1 MEGLVYVNKAIS
13 DKPGTLVSED
23 ALIEVKGNLCP
34 FVSRGGLKLEEALDT
49 FKIDVSGLVCLDIGA
64 STGGFSDCLLQRG
77 AVKVYAVDVGRGQL
91 AYKLRIDP
99 RVVCMEKC
107 NFRNFAPDMLPQKI
121 DFACSDVSFIS
132 LKLILSP
139 AAGVLK
145 DDANMVVLVK
155 PQFEAGR
162 QQVEK
167 KGIVKDPDIHRE
179 VIEKVI
185 GYANESGFSVLGL
198 CASPITGTSGN
209 IEFLLHL
216 KYDGRSEIKDID
228 IKKKVGEAHAAL
240 SI

>member
-13 DKPGTLVSED
+13 DKPGTFVSED
-23 ALIEVKGNLCP
+23 ALIELRDKPCP
-34 FVSRGGLKLEEALDT
+34 FVSRGGLKLQEALDN

-77 AVKVYAVDVGRGQL
+77 AARVYAVDVGRGQL
-91 AYKLRIDP
+91 DYKLRTDP
-99 RVVCMEKC
+99 RIVCMEKC
-107 NFRNFAPDMLPQKI
+107 NFRYFEADMISEKT

-132 LKLILSP
+132 LKLILPP

-145 DDANMVVLVK
+145 DGANMVVLVK

-162 QQVEK
+162 QQVGK
-167 KGIVKDPDIHRE
+167 KGIVKDPDVHRE
-179 VIEKVI
+179 VIDKVI
-185 GYANESGFSVLGL
+185 GYANESAFSALGL

-228 IKKKVGEAHAAL
+228 IKKTVGEAHAAL
-240 SI
+240 GI